1 MESDTNISLNTGNQ
15 DPILVYSFMM
25 IFIIFMIGIL
35 HSSQKGVRFSKH
47 MNL

>member
-1 MESDTNISLNTGNQ
+1 MENDKHVLLNTGNQ